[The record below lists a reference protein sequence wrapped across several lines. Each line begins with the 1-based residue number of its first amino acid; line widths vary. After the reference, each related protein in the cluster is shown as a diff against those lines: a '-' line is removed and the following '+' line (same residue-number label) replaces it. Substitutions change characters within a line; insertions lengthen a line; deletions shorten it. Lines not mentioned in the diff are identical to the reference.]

1 MYSMRKLD
9 EFKQLCRVYDF
20 ISQVGTL
27 YEKQVGFRS
36 VRQFFYS
43 VRPADSVLR
52 SLVPLT
58 NLSQEEKD
66 L

>member
-9 EFKQLCRVYDF
+9 EFKQLRRVYDF
-20 ISQVGTL
+20 IHQVGTL
-27 YEKQVGFRS
+27 YEEQVGFRS
-36 VRQFFYS
+36 MRQYYS
-43 VRPADSVLR
+43 VRPADYVIR

>member
-1 MYSMRKLD
+1 MRKLD
-9 EFKQLCRVYDF
+9 EFKQLRRVYDF
-20 ISQVGTL
+20 IHQVGTL
-27 YEKQVGFRS
+27 YEEQVGFRS
-36 VRQFFYS
+36 MRQYCS
-43 VRPADSVLR
+43 VRPTNSVIR

>member
-1 MYSMRKLD
+1 MYNMRKLD
-9 EFKQLCRVYDF
+9 EFKQLRRVYDF
-20 ISQVGTL
+20 IHQVGTL
-27 YEKQVGFRS
+27 YEEQVGFRS
-36 VRQFFYS
+36 MRQYCS
-43 VRPADSVLR
+43 VRPANSVIR